1 MTIANAARSLVGI
14 VNIGKDTNIEI
25 HIRADDRRNGAGIGA
40 T

>member
-1 MTIANAARSLVGI
+1 MTVQYAANSSIGI

-25 HIRADDRRNGAGIGA
+25 HIRADDGRNGAGIGA

>member
-1 MTIANAARSLVGI
+1 MTMGYAAIGSIGI

-25 HIRADDRRNGAGIGA
+25 HIRAEDRRNGAGIGA